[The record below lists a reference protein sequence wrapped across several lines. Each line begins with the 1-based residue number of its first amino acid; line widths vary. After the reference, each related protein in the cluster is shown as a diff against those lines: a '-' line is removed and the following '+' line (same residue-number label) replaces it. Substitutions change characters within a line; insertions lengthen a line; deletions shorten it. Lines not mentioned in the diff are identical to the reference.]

1 MVFPILVDTYVPAFL
16 HVLAWRGDVRYKRVL
31 PTIIHTKYLGGFRV
45 DYHKSRSTFIIKVKR
60 FYEKSKAFLSKK

>member
-45 DYHKSRSTFIIKVKR
+45 AILTEMWSLFFIK
-60 FYEKSKAFLSKK
+60 